1 MSVYIDRKYLMF
13 ISSRMSNFTTKK
25 EDLYNF
31 RCPYCGDSQKNK
43 NKSRGYVYRKDNDY
57 FYRCHNC
64 GLGTT
69 FGKFLEFIDA
79 GLYKEYIFE
88 RYANG
93 DNNHSPVEK
102 PVLADYLPGPKPEER
117 FRTMSTIVGDKTIQ
131 DLPDGHYAKEYIR
144 NRRIPKEYWSEFV
157 YTEKFRDF
165 LNTNFPEHD
174 KVDVPNDARIVMFY
188 TDKRC
193 RVTNVAGRAL
203 AADNQIRYIT
213 VKVLDERKV
222 FGLHRLDRRIRVY
235 ITEGQFDSLFL
246 PNAVACGD
254 SNLLGMADYL
264 RREHNCDDIVLIY
277 DNQPRNKD
285 IVKQI
290 NRAVENGTNV
300 VFLPYDPETKDLNEM
315 IKSGVTITELKSMID
330 SNVYSGL
337 AAQLKLKE
345 WRKC

>member
-1 MSVYIDRKYLMF
+1 MSVYIDRKYLLF
-13 ISSRMSNFTTKK
+13 ISSRMGNFATKK

-64 GLGTT
+64 NLGTT
-69 FGKFLEFIDA
+69 FGKFLEFVDA

-93 DNNHSPVEK
+93 DNKHSPVEK
-102 PVLADYLPGPKPEER
+102 PALTDYLSGPKPEER
-117 FRTMSTIVGDKTIQ
+117 FRTLSMVIGNDTIEN
-131 DLPDGHYAKEYIR
+131 LPDGHYAKEYIR
-144 NRRIPKEYWSEFV
+144 ARMIPQEYWNEIV
-157 YTEKFRDF
+157 YTDKFRDF
-165 LNTNFPEHD
+165 LDKNFPDHD
-174 KVDVPNDARIVMFY
+174 KVNVPNDARIVLFY
-188 TDKRC
+188 TDKKC

-203 AADNQIRYIT
+203 AADNKIRYIT

-222 FGLHRLDRRIRVY
+222 FGLHRLNRMDRVY
-235 ITEGQFDSLFL
+235 VTEGQFDSLFL

-264 RREHNCDDIVLIY
+264 RKEHNCDDIVLVY
-277 DNQPRNKD
+277 DNTPRNKD
-285 IVKQI
+285 LVTQM
-290 NRAVENGTNV
+290 NRAVENGSKV
-300 VFLPYDPETKDLNEM
+300 VILPYDPDAKDLNEM
-315 IKSGVTITELKSMID
+315 VKSGKTLADLKTMID
-330 SNVYSGL
+330 NNVYSGL
-337 AAQLKLKE
+337 SAKLKLKE